1 MILLKYILKEFKS
14 KKLRTFILVLSICL
28 ASAMLFASLTLSK
41 TLVELQRD
49 SYKAS
54 VGTADIVVLSKEKQF
69 FELTD
74 LNCNEVATDRVIPKL
89 NVTGLFDKRT
99 QSGSLFFQIN
109 GFDYDDIQNFN
120 PIEFDKVDNK
130 SFEGKEVI
138 IGSYTA
144 EKLGLDIGSE
154 FEISINDVKYNFNV
168 YGIAKKTGLFAF
180 DGQRYSAIIP
190 ITTLREMLKL
200 PQESVSELYVVLKTD
215 VDKENALQKL
225 SDENPELKVDYSYS
239 EEEIEEESKNL
250 IVQMYVLLI
259 IISIM
264 SFYIIYSSFKVLI
277 LERMPVIGTFRS
289 IGANKRQT
297 SLMLIF
303 ESSVYGV
310 LGGILGCFTG
320 LLILYIVVRMS
331 MTGNLENVNIELTF
345 SVIDIIIAFLWAVVL
360 AIVSAILPVLSAN
373 KKSIKT
379 IVLNQPEIK
388 QVKKSSFV
396 GFMISLIIICAA
408 IGLLY
413 VPFKKGAIVFD
424 SISLVL
430 LIIGAFRITS
440 YIIHFIAS
448 KFEKLYSLFFG
459 NAGLIA
465 LKNIKNSSESI
476 NNVLLLTLA
485 VATAIS
491 VFTVTGSIVF
501 EINNV
506 VSSSYHFDYII
517 KSQSMNDEFRD
528 KLVNIEEIQD
538 SYGLFS
544 QRNVSINDSEKTI
557 NVVEGIDT
565 HNYLDFRSFDFE
577 GTEAEKKECIEKLD
591 SGKNIIM
598 TYMLMDKYD
607 LKENDIVSL
616 ETNDGKVDYTVVG
629 SFYSMLES
637 GGNYALISEE
647 NLKEDFN
654 IVNYS
659 QFYIKSE
666 DPAIETKLFLEFPN
680 DNISITSIDELIEVS
695 KKSSEQ
701 KTNIFNG
708 LSCVVII
715 ICFFGLLN
723 NLIMN
728 YLERRKTKAIM
739 RSIGMTKSKGI
750 LIVLVEALTCGI
762 FGGLIGVAEGLG
774 IIHISKFVMKAINK
788 PYAIKIN
795 PSVFVMFFTIALVSS
810 VLSFVFLEMKTR
822 KMSISEEIKGR

>member
-14 KKLRTFILVLSICL
+14 KKLRTFILVFSICL

-54 VGTADIVVLSKEKQF
+54 VGNADIFALSKGKQL

-74 LNCNEVATDRVIPKL
+74 FNFSEVSTDRVIPKL
-89 NVTGLFDKRT
+89 NVTGLFDKKN

-109 GFDYDDIQNFN
+109 GFDYDDIKYFN
-120 PIEFDKVDNK
+120 PIEFDKIENK
-130 SFEGKEVI
+130 SFEGNEII

-154 FEISINDVKYNFNV
+154 FEISINNKSYCFSV
-168 YGIAKKTGLFAF
+168 YGIAKKMGLFAF
-180 DGQRYSAIIP
+180 DGQRYSAIVP
-190 ITTLREMLKL
+190 ISTLRELMELSE
-200 PQESVSELYVVLKTD
+200 ESASELYVVLKSGA
-215 VDKENALQKL
+215 DKEDLLNELTDAN
-225 SDENPELKVDYSYS
+225 SDFNVYYSYS

-264 SFYIIYSSFKVLI
+264 SFYIIFSSFKVLI
-277 LERMPVIGTFRS
+277 SERMPVIGTFRS

-303 ESSVYGV
+303 ESSVYGI

-331 MTGNLENVNIELTF
+331 MTGELENVKIELTF

-360 AIVSAILPVLSAN
+360 AVLSAILPVLSTN

-379 IVLNQPEIK
+379 IVLNQPE
-388 QVKKSSFV
+388 VKKVKKRPFAEFIVSLI
-396 GFMISLIIICAA
+396 MISAS

-413 VPFKKGAIVFD
+413 VPIKKGAIVID
-424 SISLVL
+424 SISLVI
-430 LIIGAFRITS
+430 LIIGTFRITS
-440 YIIHFIAS
+440 YIIKFIAS
-448 KFEKLYSLFFG
+448 KFEKLYSLLFG
-459 NAGLIA
+459 NAGLVA
-465 LKNIKNSSESI
+465 LKNIKNSSENI
-476 NNVLLLTLA
+476 NNVLLLELA

-506 VSSSYHFDYII
+506 VSSSYHFNYII

-528 KLVNIEEIQD
+528 KLVNIEDIQD

-544 QRNVSINDSEKTI
+544 QKNVSINDSEKKI
-557 NVVEGIDT
+557 NVIEGIDT
-565 HNYLDFRSFDFE
+565 QNYLNFRSFDFE

-598 TYMLMDKYD
+598 TYMIMDKYD
-607 LKENDIVSL
+607 LKENDIVTL

-629 SFYSMLES
+629 SFYSMLEN
-637 GGNYALISEE
+637 GGNYALISEK

-654 IVNYS
+654 VANYS
-659 QFYIKSE
+659 QFYIKS
-666 DPAIETKLFLEFPN
+666 DDTAIETKLFLEFPN
-680 DNISITSIDELIEVS
+680 DNISITSLDELIELS
-695 KKSSEQ
+695 RKSSEQ
-701 KTNIFNG
+701 KTSIFNG

-739 RSIGMTKSKGI
+739 RSIGMTKPKGVF
-750 LIVLVEALTCGI
+750 IVLVEALTCGT
-762 FGGLIGVAEGLG
+762 FGGLIGIAEGAG

-788 PYAIKIN
+788 PYAIKIT
-795 PSVFVMFFTIALVSS
+795 PSIFIMFFIVALVSS